1 MKEEVKKKDISER
14 LDELIKK
21 KSDESTALKNLLEEL
36 SKKNLK
42 SSDNTEK

>member
-14 LDELIKK
+14 LEELIQK
-21 KSDESTALKNLLEEL
+21 KSDESKALKNLLEEL
-36 SKKNLK
+36 SKKDMK